1 MERFEMGKPKL
12 NVEQQIQRLQEKG
25 IKFEL
30 YSQEDGMDYLTN
42 NNYYYKLTSFRKN
55 FRKHP
60 DGVNKGKYV
69 NLDFAYLIDLAII
82 DNYLR
87 GIILEIALDIE
98 HYSKLKL
105 LHRLENK
112 NSEDG
117 YSIVDDFMNSLG
129 DKKSI
134 LEQRILEKS
143 NSSYV
148 GDIIQHYNGNYP
160 AWTLIEIISFGDYL
174 RFYKFCADRWN
185 DNDLLNDFYLMKDV
199 KELRNAAA
207 HNNCIL
213 NDVTVKDS
221 KHNVNHKVKISLKTI
236 KHQRNDKF
244 LSKEKTRQI
253 VTLLYAS
260 NRLITSDGVKKKIN
274 NQLQFLKNR
283 IYRDYDY
290 KFNQKLKATFDY
302 LFDVIDIYY

>member
-1 MERFEMGKPKL
+1 MNIYKQKL
-12 NVEQQIQRLQEKG
+12 SVTDQVKRLEDKG
-25 IKFEL
+25 ISFNVFCKERA
-30 YSQEDGMDYLTN
+30 EDYLTS

-69 NLDFAYLIDLAII
+69 NLDFAYLVDLAII

-105 LHRLENK
+105 LHRLENDEA
-112 NSEDG
+112 EDG
-117 YSIVDDFMNSLG
+117 YSIVNDFMISLG
-129 DKKSI
+129 QNRQV
-134 LEQRILEKS
+134 LEKRILEKA

-160 AWTLIEIISFGDYL
+160 AWTLIEIVSFGDYL
-174 RFYKFCADRWN
+174 RFYKFCANRWN
-185 DNDLLNDFYLMKDV
+185 DKDLLNDFYLMKDV

-213 NDVTVKDS
+213 NDVTIKES
-221 KHNVNHKVKISLKTI
+221 KHQTNHAVKISLKSI
-236 KHQRNDKF
+236 KRQRNDKY
-244 LSKEKTRQI
+244 LAKEKIRQI
-253 VTLLYAS
+253 VTLLYTS
-260 NRLITSDGVKKKIN
+260 IHMITSDGVKRKIN
-274 NQLQFLKNR
+274 NQLKFLKNR

-290 KFNQKLKATFDY
+290 SFNQKLKATFDY

>member
-1 MERFEMGKPKL
+1 MNIYKQKL
-12 NVEQQIQRLQEKG
+12 SVTDQVKRLEDKG
-25 IKFEL
+25 ISFNVFCKERA
-30 YSQEDGMDYLTN
+30 EDYLTS

-69 NLDFAYLIDLAII
+69 NLDFAYLVDLAII

-105 LHRLENK
+105 LHRLENDEA
-112 NSEDG
+112 EDG
-117 YSIVDDFMNSLG
+117 YSIVNDFMISLG
-129 DKKSI
+129 QNRQV
-134 LEQRILEKS
+134 LEKRILEKA

-160 AWTLIEIISFGDYL
+160 AWTLIEIVSFGDYL

-185 DNDLLNDFYLMKDV
+185 DKDLLNDFYLMKDV
-199 KELRNAAA
+199 KALRNAAA

-213 NDVTVKDS
+213 NDITIKDS
-221 KHNVNHKVKISLKTI
+221 KHKTNHAVKISLKTI
-236 KHQRNDKF
+236 KHQRNDKH

-253 VTLLYAS
+253 VTLLYTS
-260 NRLITSDGVKKKIN
+260 IHIITSVGVKSKIK
-274 NQLQFLKNR
+274 NQLIFFKKR
-283 IYRDYDY
+283 VYRDYNYD
-290 KFNQKLKATFDY
+290 FNPKLKATFDY
-302 LFDVIDIYY
+302 LFDAIDIYY

>member
-1 MERFEMGKPKL
+1 MNIYKQKL
-12 NVEQQIQRLQEKG
+12 SVTDQVKRLEDKG
-25 IKFEL
+25 ISFNVFCKERT
-30 YSQEDGMDYLTN
+30 EDYLTS

-69 NLDFAYLIDLAII
+69 NLDFAYLVDLAII

-105 LHRLENK
+105 LHRLENDEA
-112 NSEDG
+112 EDG
-117 YSIVDDFMNSLG
+117 YSIVNDFMISLG
-129 DKKSI
+129 QNRQV
-134 LEQRILEKS
+134 LEKRILEKA

-160 AWTLIEIISFGDYL
+160 AWTLIEIVSFGDYL

-185 DNDLLNDFYLMKDV
+185 DKDLLNDFYLMKDV

-213 NDVTVKDS
+213 NDVTIKES
-221 KHNVNHKVKISLKTI
+221 KHQTNHAIKISLKSI
-236 KHQRNDKF
+236 KRQRNDKY
-244 LSKEKTRQI
+244 LAKEKSLHYFTH
-253 VTLLYAS
+253 
-260 NRLITSDGVKKKIN
+260 
-274 NQLQFLKNR
+274 QF
-283 IYRDYDY
+283 
-290 KFNQKLKATFDY
+290 T
-302 LFDVIDIYY
+302 

>member
-1 MERFEMGKPKL
+1 MNIYKQKL
-12 NVEQQIQRLQEKG
+12 SVTDQVKRLEDKG
-25 IKFEL
+25 ISFNVFCKERA
-30 YSQEDGMDYLTN
+30 EDYLTS

-69 NLDFAYLIDLAII
+69 NLDFAYLVDLAII

-105 LHRLENK
+105 LHRLENDEA
-112 NSEDG
+112 EDG
-117 YSIVDDFMNSLG
+117 YSIVNDFMISLG
-129 DKKSI
+129 QNRQV
-134 LEQRILEKS
+134 LEKRILEKA

-148 GDIIQHYNGNYP
+148 GDIIQHYN
-160 AWTLIEIISFGDYL
+160 L

-185 DNDLLNDFYLMKDV
+185 DKDLLNDFYLMKDV

-213 NDVTVKDS
+213 NDVTIKES
-221 KHNVNHKVKISLKTI
+221 KHQTNHAVKISLKSI
-236 KHQRNDKF
+236 KRQRNDKY
-244 LSKEKTRQI
+244 LAKEKIRQI

-260 NRLITSDGVKKKIN
+260 IHMITSDGVKRKIN
-274 NQLQFLKNR
+274 NQLKFLKNR

-290 KFNQKLKATFDY
+290 SFNQKLKATFDY

>member
-1 MERFEMGKPKL
+1 MNVYKQKL
-12 NVEQQIQRLQEKG
+12 NIKDQVKYLEDKG
-25 IKFEL
+25 ISFNLFSKSNAE
-30 YSQEDGMDYLTN
+30 DYLTN

-69 NLDFAYLIDLAII
+69 NLDFAYLVDLAII

-105 LHRLENK
+105 LHRLENDEA
-112 NSEDG
+112 EDG
-117 YSIVDDFMNSLG
+117 YSIVNDFMISLG
-129 DKKSI
+129 QNRQV
-134 LEQRILEKS
+134 LEKRILEKA

-174 RFYKFCADRWN
+174 KFYKFCADRWN
-185 DNDLLNDFYLMKDV
+185 DKDLLNDFYLMKDV
-199 KELRNAAA
+199 KALRNAAA

-213 NDVTVKDS
+213 NDITIKDS
-221 KHNVNHKVKISLKTI
+221 KHKINHAVKISLKTI
-236 KHQRNDKF
+236 KHQRNDKH

-253 VTLLYAS
+253 VTLLYTS
-260 NRLITSDGVKKKIN
+260 IHIITSVGVKSKIK
-274 NQLQFLKNR
+274 NQLIFFKKR
-283 IYRDYDY
+283 VYRDYSYD
-290 KFNQKLKATFDY
+290 FNPKLKATFDY
-302 LFDVIDIYY
+302 LFDAIDIYY